1 MMIDETKTACL
12 TDDIAAYVDGEL
24 TPEREM
30 ELDIHFAACPRCLN
44 ELNEQKR
51 FLRQLEFS
59 LHEEQSLELPPDFT
73 KLVVAN
79 AESSVSGLR
88 RPGERYNALFIIVG
102 LSLFVLFAS
111 GAEAGRVL
119 SGLSSLADQLAAVAG
134 FFGHLIYSLF
144 LGVVI
149 VLRTIGS
156 HASVD
161 AFSVLAL
168 LAISILIL
176 TALSRRVLRT
186 GRV

>member
-1 MMIDETKTACL
+1 MINESKKACL

-24 TPEREM
+24 TAEREM
-30 ELDIHFAACPRCLN
+30 EMDIHFASCSFCLN

-59 LHEEQSLELPPDFT
+59 LHEEEHVELPANFT

-79 AESSVSGLR
+79 AESTVSGLR
-88 RPGERYNALFIIVG
+88 RPAERLNALFICVS

-111 GAEAGRVL
+111 GAEAERVV
-119 SGLSSLADQLAAVAG
+119 SGLATVAEQVAAVAS

-149 VLRTIGS
+149 VLRTLGS
-156 HASVD
+156 HASIDV
-161 AFSVLAL
+161 FSILAL
-168 LAISILIL
+168 LAISLLIL

-186 GRV
+186 GRA